1 MPHLPAGKNSK
12 QLKSRAN
19 QRNSCVS
26 WSQWLKACLKAFS
39 QGDRSEPLET
49 AVSRAHICAMDALTL
64 QLMTWVCDRPRTY
77 GEVME
82 AWTTTCPKMPIWE
95 DAVSDGLVRVEG
107 EGGMRERAVRLTQ
120 RGRALLNGHS

>member
-1 MPHLPAGKNSK
+1 
-12 QLKSRAN
+12 
-19 QRNSCVS
+19 
-26 WSQWLKACLKAFS
+26 
-39 QGDRSEPLET
+39 
-49 AVSRAHICAMDALTL
+49 MDDVTL
-64 QLMTWVCDRPRTY
+64 QLMTWVSDRPRTY

-107 EGGMRERAVRLTQ
+107 EGGMRERAVRLTE